1 MDGTHLV
8 ANRLLGGCN
17 HQKRLIFP
25 EQRKQGVNDTIQRV
39 TSITTASTAID
50 DLAAGRSFIQV
61 HITIPIRNLK
71 EGRNADFMVFRCM
84 KAFPSNGLR

>member
-1 MDGTHLV
+1 MDGTRLV

-25 EQRKQGVNDTIQRV
+25 EQRKRGVNNAIQRAASV
-39 TSITTASTAID
+39 TTASTAID

-61 HITIPIRNLK
+61 HIAMPIRNPK
-71 EGRNADFMVFRCM
+71 EDQNMMSGCM
-84 KAFPSNGLR
+84 KLFPSNRHR